1 MVGVLSLLVI
11 GLPWLGAAV
20 IWLAGDR
27 RPRLLHGLAVGF
39 SVLTGLAALA
49 MLPFASSS
57 ASVRIPFGGVLGDF
71 SLVPDGL
78 GVFIAA
84 IAAVVGSLAVIF
96 ATDYMRGHNEQLSRF
111 YALIL
116 FFIGAM
122 VGLGLSGSLLFT
134 FFFWEITAFCSY
146 ALISFHNDDPRAV
159 AGGVKALIMTQLGGI
174 GLLAGS
180 LLLYSYQGNYQ
191 INQFLAN
198 AGTFPA
204 GVLGLMA
211 FGCLVAAA
219 AKSAQVPFHSWLP
232 DAMEA
237 PTPVTALIH
246 AATMV
251 NAGVYLLARF
261 YPAFQGV
268 PGWRLAVMIVG
279 AASAL
284 LAGLMAVAADDIKR
298 VLAYSTISQLGFMVY
313 AVGSGAIFASQFHLL
328 SHAIFK
334 ALLFLSAGALIT
346 SLGTRDLRQMGGLGK
361 KMPFVQAVFVIGALG
376 LVGLPFANGFFSKDL
391 ILEGGLAGGPAW
403 LYILMLFSVGVTA
416 LYSLRLVRMIFAP
429 QAGNGRGPEPTHD
442 GLPAMR
448 VSLAILAVGTL
459 TSWLVG
465 GPFGRMLATTLPA
478 QHLQAESTWA
488 LVGQILVNPFTW
500 VTLAVIALGFSLW
513 AARKYFARPA
523 AVLKPLAESGLG
535 FEWLNRQI
543 VSLTQRAATFL
554 QRFQTGQLNWNVA
567 GILGGLILILILL
580 AGVR

>member
-1 MVGVLSLLVI
+1 MGSVLSLVVI

-39 SVLTGLAALA
+39 SVLTGLVALA
-49 MLPFASSS
+49 LLPFASSS
-57 ASVRIPFGGVLGDF
+57 ASIRVPLGGVLGDF
-71 SLVPDGL
+71 TLVPDGL
-78 GVFIAA
+78 GVFIAV
-84 IAAVVGSLAVIF
+84 IAAVVGSLAVLF

-159 AGGVKALIMTQLGGI
+159 AGGVKALIMTQLGGV
-174 GLLAGS
+174 GLLVGS

-191 INQFLAN
+191 INQFLAS
-198 AGTFPA
+198 AGTYPA

-219 AKSAQVPFHSWLP
+219 AKSAQVPFHTWLP

-268 PGWRLAVMIVG
+268 PGWRLVVMIVG

-284 LAGLMAVAADDIKR
+284 LAGFMAVAADDIKR

-361 KMPFVQAVFVIGALG
+361 KMPFVRAVFIIGAFG
-376 LVGLPFANGFFSKDL
+376 LVGLPIANGFFSKDL
-391 ILEGGLAGGPAW
+391 ILEGGLAGGPLW
-403 LYILMLFSVGVTA
+403 LYIVMLFSVGLTA
-416 LYSLRLVRMIFAP
+416 LYSLRLVRMVF
-429 QAGNGRGPEPTHD
+429 GGERRGPEPTHD

-448 VSLAILAVGTL
+448 VSLALLALGTL
-459 TSWLVG
+459 SSWLLA
-465 GPFGRMLATTLPA
+465 GPLGRMLSATLPA
-478 QHLQAESTWA
+478 QNLQAESTWT
-488 LVGQILVNPFTW
+488 LVGQILLNPATW
-500 VTLAVIALGFSLW
+500 ITLAVIALGFGLW
-513 AARKYFARPA
+513 VARKYITRPA
-523 AVLKPLAESGLG
+523 SLLKPLAESGLG
-535 FEWLNRQI
+535 FEWLNRQ
-543 VSLTQRAATFL
+543 VVALTQWAATFL

-567 GILGGLILILILL
+567 GILGGLILILVLL
-580 AGVR
+580 AGVK

>member
-1 MVGVLSLLVI
+1 MVGVLAFVVI

-27 RPRLLHGLAVGF
+27 RPCLLHGLAVAF

-57 ASVRIPFGGVLGDF
+57 AAVRIPLGGVLGDF
-71 SLVPDGL
+71 TLVPDGL

-134 FFFWEITAFCSY
+134 FFFWEITAICSY

-159 AGGVKALIMTQLGGI
+159 AGGVKALIMTQIGGV

-180 LLLYSYQGNYQ
+180 LLLYSYQGNYD
-191 INQFLAN
+191 INQFLAH

-211 FGCLVAAA
+211 FGCLLAAA

-261 YPAFQGV
+261 YPAFAGV
-268 PGWRLAVMIVG
+268 PGWRVAVMIVG

-346 SLGTRDLRQMGGLGK
+346 ALGTRDLHQMGGLGK

-376 LVGLPFANGFFSKDL
+376 LVGLPIANGFFSKDL
-391 ILEGGLAGGPAW
+391 ILEGGLAGGPVW
-403 LYILMLFSVGVTA
+403 LYIVMLFGVGVTA
-416 LYSLRLVRMIFAP
+416 LYSLRLVWMIFA
-429 QAGNGRGPEPTHD
+429 GERRGPEPAHD

-448 VSLAILAVGTL
+448 ISLAILASGTL
-459 TSWLVG
+459 TSWLLA
-465 GPFGRMLATTLPA
+465 GPFGRMLTATLPS
-478 QHLQAESTWA
+478 QHLQTESTWA
-488 LVGQILVNPFTW
+488 LIGQILVNPFTW
-500 VTLAVIALGFSLW
+500 LTLLVIGLGFGVW
-513 AARKYFARPA
+513 AARRTFARPA
-523 AVLKPLAESGLG
+523 EALKPLVESGFG
-535 FEWLNRQI
+535 FEWLNRQS
-543 VSLTQRAATFL
+543 VSLTQRLAAFL

-567 GILGGLILILILL
+567 GILGGLVLILLLL
-580 AGVR
+580 AGVK

>member
-1 MVGVLSLLVI
+1 MSMGSVLALVGI
-11 GLPWLGAAV
+11 GLPWLGAAI

-27 RPRLLHGLAVGF
+27 RPRLLHILAVGF
-39 SVLTGLAALA
+39 SALTALAALA
-49 MLPFASSS
+49 LLAFTSSS
-57 ASVRIPFGGVLGDF
+57 AVVRISLGGVLGDF
-71 SLVPDGL
+71 TLVPDGL
-78 GVFIAA
+78 GVFIAV
-84 IAAVVGSLAVIF
+84 IAAVVGSLAVLF
-96 ATDYMRGHNEQLSRF
+96 ATDYMRGHDEQLSRF

-159 AGGVKALIMTQLGGI
+159 AGGVKALIMTQLGGV

-180 LLLYSYQGNYQ
+180 LLLYSYQGNYD
-191 INQFLAN
+191 INQFLAH
-198 AGTFPA
+198 AGTYPA

-211 FGCLVAAA
+211 FGCLLAAA
-219 AKSAQVPFHSWLP
+219 AKSAQVPFHTWLP

-261 YPAFQGV
+261 YPAFKGV
-268 PGWRLAVMIVG
+268 PGWCLSVMIVG
-279 AASAL
+279 AASAF
-284 LAGLMAVAADDIKR
+284 LAGIMAVAAVDIKR

-376 LVGLPFANGFFSKDL
+376 LVGLPIANGFFSKDL
-391 ILEGGLAGGPAW
+391 VLEGGLAGGPFW
-403 LYILMLFSVGVTA
+403 LYLIMLLSVGITA
-416 LYSLRLVRMIFAP
+416 LYTLRLFRMVF
-429 QAGNGRGPEPTHD
+429 GGERRGPEPTHD

-448 VSLAILAVGTL
+448 VSLALLAVATL
-459 TSWLVG
+459 SSWLLA
-465 GPFGRMLATTLPA
+465 GPLGRMLSATLPF
-478 QHLQAESTWA
+478 HNLPVEGTWA
-488 LVGQILVNPFTW
+488 LVGRILLNPATW
-500 VTLAVIALGFSLW
+500 ITLVVIGLGFGVW
-513 AARKYFARPA
+513 AARKYLVRPA
-523 AVLKPLAESGLG
+523 NALKPLAESGLG
-535 FEWLNRQI
+535 FDWLNRQI
-543 VSLTQRAATFL
+543 VALTQLVASFL

-567 GILGGLILILILL
+567 GILGGLILILIILV
-580 AGVR
+580 GVK

>member
-1 MVGVLSLLVI
+1 MSMGGVLSLVVI

-27 RPRLLHGLAVGF
+27 RPRLLHVLAVAF

-49 MLPFASSS
+49 MLLFASSS
-57 ASVRIPFGGVLGDF
+57 AAIRIPMGGVLGDF
-71 SLVPDGL
+71 TLVPDGL
-78 GVFIAA
+78 GVFIAV
-84 IAAVVGSLAVIF
+84 IAAVVGSLAVLF
-96 ATDYMRGHNEQLSRF
+96 ATDYMRGHDEQLSRF

-116 FFIGAM
+116 LFIGAM

-159 AGGVKALIMTQLGGI
+159 AGGVKALIITQLGGV

-191 INQFLAN
+191 INEFLAK
-198 AGTFPA
+198 AQAYPA
-204 GVLGLMA
+204 GVLSLMA
-211 FGCLVAAA
+211 FGCLIAAA
-219 AKSAQVPFHSWLP
+219 AKSAQVPFHTWLP

-261 YPAFQGV
+261 YPAFQGI
-268 PGWRLAVMIVG
+268 PGWRLSVMVVG

-284 LAGLMAVAADDIKR
+284 LAGIMAVAADDIKR

-376 LVGLPFANGFFSKDL
+376 LVGLPIANGFFSKDL
-391 ILEGGLAGGPAW
+391 ILEGGLAGGPFW
-403 LYILMLFSVGVTA
+403 LYIVMLLSVGVTA
-416 LYSLRLVRMIFAP
+416 LYALRLVRMVFA
-429 QAGNGRGPEPTHD
+429 GERRGPEPAHD

-448 VSLAILAVGTL
+448 VSLALLAFGTL
-459 TSWLVG
+459 TSWLLA
-465 GPFGRMLATTLPA
+465 GPLGHMLSATLPA
-478 QHLQAESTWA
+478 QHLEAENTWS
-488 LVGQILVNPFTW
+488 LVWQILLNPATW
-500 VTLAVIALGFSLW
+500 ITLAVIGLGFGLW
-513 AARKYFARPA
+513 AARTYFARPVKA
-523 AVLKPLAESGLG
+523 LKPLVEGGLG

-543 VSLTQRAATFL
+543 VTLTQTVATFL
-554 QRFQTGQLNWNVA
+554 QRFQTGQLNWNVV
-567 GILGGLILILILL
+567 GILGGLILILLLL
-580 AGVR
+580 AGVK

>member
-1 MVGVLSLLVI
+1 MSMGGVLSLVVI

-27 RPRLLHGLAVGF
+27 RPRLLHVLAVAF

-49 MLPFASSS
+49 MLLFASSS
-57 ASVRIPFGGVLGDF
+57 AAIRIPMGGVLGDF
-71 SLVPDGL
+71 TLVPDGL
-78 GVFIAA
+78 GVFIAV
-84 IAAVVGSLAVIF
+84 IAAVVGSLAVLF
-96 ATDYMRGHNEQLSRF
+96 ATDYMRGHDEQLSRF

-159 AGGVKALIMTQLGGI
+159 AGGVKALIITQLGGV
-174 GLLAGS
+174 GLLVGS

-191 INQFLAN
+191 INEFLAK
-198 AGTFPA
+198 AQAYPA
-204 GVLGLMA
+204 GVLSLMA
-211 FGCLVAAA
+211 FGCLIAAA
-219 AKSAQVPFHSWLP
+219 AKSAQVPFHTWLP

-268 PGWRLAVMIVG
+268 PGWRLSVMVVG

-284 LAGLMAVAADDIKR
+284 LAGIMAVAADDIKR

-376 LVGLPFANGFFSKDL
+376 LVGLPIANGFFSKDL
-391 ILEGGLAGGPAW
+391 ILEGGLAGGPFW
-403 LYILMLFSVGVTA
+403 LYIVMLLSVGVTA
-416 LYSLRLVRMIFAP
+416 LYALRLVRMVFA
-429 QAGNGRGPEPTHD
+429 GERRGPEPAHD

-448 VSLAILAVGTL
+448 VSLALLAFGTL
-459 TSWLVG
+459 TSWLLA
-465 GPFGRMLATTLPA
+465 GPLGHMLSATLPA
-478 QHLQAESTWA
+478 QHLEAENTWS
-488 LVGQILVNPFTW
+488 LVWQILLNPATW
-500 VTLAVIALGFSLW
+500 ITLAVIGLGFGLW
-513 AARKYFARPA
+513 AARTYFARPVKA
-523 AVLKPLAESGLG
+523 LKPLVEGGLG

-543 VSLTQRAATFL
+543 VTVTQTVATFL
-554 QRFQTGQLNWNVA
+554 QRFQTGQLNWNMV
-567 GILGGLILILILL
+567 GILGGLILILLLL
-580 AGVR
+580 AGVK

>member
-1 MVGVLSLLVI
+1 MSMGSVLALVGI
-11 GLPWLGAAV
+11 GLPWLGAAI
-20 IWLAGDR
+20 IWMAGDR
-27 RPRLLHGLAVGF
+27 RPRLLHILAVGF
-39 SVLTGLAALA
+39 SALTGLAALA
-49 MLPFASSS
+49 LLAFTSSS
-57 ASVRIPFGGVLGDF
+57 AVVRISLGGVLGDF
-71 SLVPDGL
+71 TLVPDGL
-78 GVFIAA
+78 GVFIAV
-84 IAAVVGSLAVIF
+84 IAAVVGSLAVLF
-96 ATDYMRGHNEQLSRF
+96 ATDYMRGHDEQLSRF

-159 AGGVKALIMTQLGGI
+159 AGGVKALIMTQLGGV

-180 LLLYSYQGNYQ
+180 LLLYSYQGNYD
-191 INQFLAN
+191 INQFLAH
-198 AGTFPA
+198 AGTYPA

-211 FGCLVAAA
+211 FGCLLAAA
-219 AKSAQVPFHSWLP
+219 AKSAQVPFHTWLP

-261 YPAFQGV
+261 YPAFKGV
-268 PGWRLAVMIVG
+268 PGWCLSVMIVG
-279 AASAL
+279 AASAF
-284 LAGLMAVAADDIKR
+284 LAGIMAVAAVDIKR

-376 LVGLPFANGFFSKDL
+376 LVGLPIANGFFSKDL
-391 ILEGGLAGGPAW
+391 VLEGGLAGGPFW
-403 LYILMLFSVGVTA
+403 LYLIMLLSVGITA
-416 LYSLRLVRMIFAP
+416 LYTLRLFRMVF
-429 QAGNGRGPEPTHD
+429 GGERRGPEPTHD

-448 VSLAILAVGTL
+448 VSLALLAVATL
-459 TSWLVG
+459 SSWLLA
-465 GPFGRMLATTLPA
+465 GPLGRMLSATLPF
-478 QHLQAESTWA
+478 HNLPVEGTWA
-488 LVGQILVNPFTW
+488 LVGRILLNPATW
-500 VTLAVIALGFSLW
+500 ITLVVIGLSFGVW
-513 AARKYFARPA
+513 AARKYLVRPA
-523 AVLKPLAESGLG
+523 NALKPLAESGLG
-535 FEWLNRQI
+535 FDWLNRQI
-543 VSLTQRAATFL
+543 VALTQLVASFL

-567 GILGGLILILILL
+567 GILGGLILILIILV
-580 AGVR
+580 GVK

>member
-1 MVGVLSLLVI
+1 MSMGGVLSLVVI

-27 RPRLLHGLAVGF
+27 RPRLLHVLAVAF

-49 MLPFASSS
+49 MLLFASSS
-57 ASVRIPFGGVLGDF
+57 AAIRIPMGGVLGDF
-71 SLVPDGL
+71 TLVPDGL
-78 GVFIAA
+78 GVFIAV
-84 IAAVVGSLAVIF
+84 IAAVVGSLAVLF
-96 ATDYMRGHNEQLSRF
+96 ATDYMRGHDEQLSRF

-159 AGGVKALIMTQLGGI
+159 AGGVKALIITQLGGV

-191 INQFLAN
+191 INEFLAK
-198 AGTFPA
+198 AQAYPA
-204 GVLGLMA
+204 GVMSLMA
-211 FGCLVAAA
+211 FGCLIAAA
-219 AKSAQVPFHSWLP
+219 AKSAQVPFHTWLP

-261 YPAFQGV
+261 YPAFQGI
-268 PGWRLAVMIVG
+268 PGWRLSVMVVG

-284 LAGLMAVAADDIKR
+284 LAGIMAVAADDIKR

-376 LVGLPFANGFFSKDL
+376 LVGLPIANGFFSKDL
-391 ILEGGLAGGPAW
+391 ILEGGLAGGPFW
-403 LYILMLFSVGVTA
+403 LYIVMLLSVGVTA
-416 LYSLRLVRMIFAP
+416 LYALRLVRMVFA
-429 QAGNGRGPEPTHD
+429 GERRGPEPAHD

-448 VSLAILAVGTL
+448 VSLALLAFGTL
-459 TSWLVG
+459 TSWLLA
-465 GPFGRMLATTLPA
+465 GPLGHMLSATLPA
-478 QHLQAESTWA
+478 QHLEAENTWS
-488 LVGQILVNPFTW
+488 LVWQILLNPATW
-500 VTLAVIALGFSLW
+500 ITLAVIGLGFGLW
-513 AARKYFARPA
+513 AARTYFARPVKA
-523 AVLKPLAESGLG
+523 LKPLVEGGLG

-543 VSLTQRAATFL
+543 VTLTQTVATFL
-554 QRFQTGQLNWNVA
+554 QRFQTGQLNWNVV
-567 GILGGLILILILL
+567 GILGGLILILLLL
-580 AGVR
+580 AGVK

>member
-1 MVGVLSLLVI
+1 MSMGSVLSLVVI
-11 GLPWLGAAV
+11 GLPWLGAAI

-27 RPRLLHGLAVGF
+27 RPRLLHSLAVGF
-39 SVLTGLAALA
+39 SVLTGMAALA
-49 MLPFASSS
+49 MLPHASSS
-57 ASVRIPFGGVLGDF
+57 AALRIPLGGVLGDF
-71 SLVPDGL
+71 TLVPDGL
-78 GVFIAA
+78 GVFIAV

-96 ATDYMRGHNEQLSRF
+96 ATDYMHGHNEQLSRF

-159 AGGVKALIMTQLGGI
+159 AGGVKALIMTQLGGV

-198 AGTFPA
+198 AGNFPA

-361 KMPFVQAVFVIGALG
+361 KMPFVQAVFVIGVLG
-376 LVGLPFANGFFSKDL
+376 LVGLPIANGFFSKDL
-391 ILEGGLAGGPAW
+391 ILEGGLAGGPFW
-403 LYILMLFSVGVTA
+403 LYIVMLFSVGVTA
-416 LYSLRLVRMIFAP
+416 LYSLRLVRMVF
-429 QAGNGRGPEPTHD
+429 GGERRGPEPTHD

-448 VSLAILAVGTL
+448 VSLALLAVGTL
-459 TSWLVG
+459 TSWLLA
-465 GPFGRMLATTLPA
+465 GPLGRMLSATLPT
-478 QHLQAESTWA
+478 QHLQVETTWT
-488 LVGQILVNPFTW
+488 LVGQILLNPATW
-500 VTLAVIALGFSLW
+500 ITLAVIGLGFGVW
-513 AARKYFARPA
+513 AARKTFARPA
-523 AVLKPLAESGLG
+523 KALKPLAERGLG

-543 VSLTQRAATFL
+543 VSLTKRAGSFL

-567 GILGGLILILILL
+567 GILSGLIVILLVL

>member
-1 MVGVLSLLVI
+1 MSMGGVLSLVVI

-27 RPRLLHGLAVGF
+27 RPRLLHVLAVAF

-49 MLPFASSS
+49 MLLFASSS
-57 ASVRIPFGGVLGDF
+57 AAIRIPMGGVLGDF
-71 SLVPDGL
+71 TLVPDGL
-78 GVFIAA
+78 GVFIAV
-84 IAAVVGSLAVIF
+84 IAAVVGSLAVLF
-96 ATDYMRGHNEQLSRF
+96 ATDYMRGHDEQLSRF

-116 FFIGAM
+116 FVIGAM

-159 AGGVKALIMTQLGGI
+159 AGGVKALIITQLGGV
-174 GLLAGS
+174 GLLVGS

-191 INQFLAN
+191 INEFLAK
-198 AGTFPA
+198 AQAYPA
-204 GVLGLMA
+204 GVLSLMA
-211 FGCLVAAA
+211 FGCLIAAA
-219 AKSAQVPFHSWLP
+219 AKSAQVPFHTWLP

-268 PGWRLAVMIVG
+268 PGWRLSVMVVG

-284 LAGLMAVAADDIKR
+284 LAGIMAVAADDIKR

-313 AVGSGAIFASQFHLL
+313 AVGSDAIFASQFHLL

-376 LVGLPFANGFFSKDL
+376 LVGLPIANGFFSKDL
-391 ILEGGLAGGPAW
+391 ILEGGLAGGPFW
-403 LYILMLFSVGVTA
+403 LYIVMLLSVGVTA
-416 LYSLRLVRMIFAP
+416 LYALRLVRMVFA
-429 QAGNGRGPEPTHD
+429 GERRGPEPAHD

-448 VSLAILAVGTL
+448 VSLALLAFGTL
-459 TSWLVG
+459 TSWLLA
-465 GPFGRMLATTLPA
+465 GPLGHMLSATLPA
-478 QHLQAESTWA
+478 QHLEAENTWS
-488 LVGQILVNPFTW
+488 LVWQILLNPATW
-500 VTLAVIALGFSLW
+500 ITLAVIGLGFGLW
-513 AARKYFARPA
+513 AARTYFARPVKA
-523 AVLKPLAESGLG
+523 LKPLVEGGLG

-543 VSLTQRAATFL
+543 VTVTQTVATFL
-554 QRFQTGQLNWNVA
+554 QRFQTGQLNWNMV
-567 GILGGLILILILL
+567 GILGGLILILLLL
-580 AGVR
+580 AGVK